1 MRDRRHAKTC
11 QELAKFQV
19 GDRVKFEASDGQSK
33 EGEVLRVSKKT
44 VTVCCGG
51 QHWRVS
57 PALLQRVDGAER
69 ESLFPNAD
77 EESKDSDGEPSQ
89 QGLDRSRKQVEAWWN
104 DFEKSLLYKGLNDVQ
119 RAEGHNIV
127 TALADFMHDFAG
139 YKPAHWTDSALHEIC
154 VDIMPRKIMAGEGFF
169 AAVSPVLTAFF
180 GFLADK
186 GYQKNA
192 LGLAR
197 CVSAMGGDIMR
208 SANNRDN
215 WGPGKALLANAQQAG
230 VDITNRASLQEFIL
244 RQNAGLAAALRLGAE
259 AQNTSKIPAFGK
271 AGRNDACPCGSG
283 KKFKK
288 CCASGAKLA
297 HVSH

>member
-1 MRDRRHAKTC
+1 M
-11 QELAKFQV
+11 
-19 GDRVKFEASDGQSK
+19 
-33 EGEVLRVSKKT
+33 LRVSKKT

-51 QHWRVS
+51 QHWRVF
-57 PALLQRVDGAER
+57 PALLQRVDGTER
-69 ESLFPNAD
+69 ASLFPNAD
-77 EESKDSDGEPSQ
+77 EESKESDGEPSQ

-139 YKPAHWTDSALHEIC
+139 YKPAHWTEGALHEIC
-154 VDIMPRKIMAGEGFF
+154 VDIMPRKIMADEGFF

-180 GFLADK
+180 GCLADK

-215 WGPGKALLANAQQAG
+215 WGHGKALLANAQQTG

-244 RQNAGLAAALRLGAE
+244 RQNASLAAALRSGAE
-259 AQNTSKIPAFGK
+259 AQNASKIPAFGK
-271 AGRNDACPCGSG
+271 VGRNDACPCGSG

-297 HVSH
+297 DVSH